1 MKDPTI
7 SEIATEVI
15 KTIGNIVSD
24 EVKKAFKP
32 EFLNRIDEF
41 VVFVPF
47 VALGEVVGSS
57 AQAMLAA
64 QTQYITATDKRI
76 ALTPIALEGPSSR
89 PCDYSEAVERS
100 LQGS

>member
-1 MKDPTI
+1 LVVVLVASVVVVLDGDGDGDGDG
-7 SEIATEVI
+7 AGAVAAA
-15 KTIGNIVSD
+15 GCD
-24 EVKKAFKP
+24 EG
-32 EFLNRIDEF
+32 
-41 VVFVPF
+41 